1 MTRSSSLGT
10 TDRPLSQVLD
20 SLLHEQRQAVLAQ
33 VAAHLRYVHDQQQW
47 YGALGLDTVVLTD
60 AGQVRLLPPEQCE
73 HKRSLA
79 QSLQQGRPFDEPCAA
94 PEQYVQDPLR
104 PPGPWSDVY
113 AYAALSWH
121 LLTGRPVPAAPWRQL
136 SDPIAWD
143 EEADGS
149 MQAMLRGLSL
159 DPTQRPQSMSA
170 YAKLQALGERR
181 EQAFADTKD
190 EPLPV
195 LAAARR
201 PAPLWLAG
209 VMVLVV
215 AGLGAAYLFG
225 TGGTSASP
233 PSVPVQSSRSGATE
247 PAAVGVSG
255 PQSGA
260 PARPEVA
267 APTLP
272 EPVRKAE
279 ADVVPGQSSPVDAG
293 KVLAAQPP
301 VARPSPALES
311 VGGAAPEQGGVV
323 NVSPPLPLREQA
335 ASPAGQVEQLEPV
348 AAKPAPPPAKGTV
361 VLDVRPWGEVYVN
374 GRKHGVSPPLKSLS
388 LAPGSHR
395 IVIKNAELPE
405 YSTTVQVRSGR
416 TASVSYQFR

>member
-1 MTRSSSLGT
+1 MTRSSSLDP

-149 MQAMLRGLSL
+149 VQAMLRGLSL

-255 PQSGA
+255 PQTGA

-293 KVLAAQPP
+293 KVLA
-301 VARPSPALES
+301 
-311 VGGAAPEQGGVV
+311 
-323 NVSPPLPLREQA
+323 
-335 ASPAGQVEQLEPV
+335 
-348 AAKPAPPPAKGTV
+348 
-361 VLDVRPWGEVYVN
+361 
-374 GRKHGVSPPLKSLS
+374 
-388 LAPGSHR
+388 
-395 IVIKNAELPE
+395 
-405 YSTTVQVRSGR
+405 
-416 TASVSYQFR
+416 